1 MLMIG
6 ISTAALADE
15 PAAAV
20 GAQPLGAAQQGDVR
34 VARLTPELGSEDP
47 DRTVLPRPLSESDAE
62 LYRRLFALEAEGRR
76 QDVDRLAVHV
86 ENRLLLGHLLASR
99 YLERRDYKPS
109 FGELAEWLIL
119 YGDHPQAEKVYAL
132 ARKRRPAGA
141 SIPRPLSLAAT
152 HEPSAKV
159 VEDGQSYTSSI
170 KRPKAIARKVTAWRR
185 QIPQLIRQGKLD
197 EAQAA
202 LSRPEILPLL
212 DMAELDIARWQVGQ
226 ALLAAGENKRA
237 YELTSVA
244 AYRSA
249 AVLPAMAWTAGLA
262 AWRIQYYA
270 DAQRFFT
277 DFTNRRT
284 AVPAEAAMGAFW
296 AARAS
301 LAANRPQFV
310 PRFMRLAAATG
321 DSFYGRLAQ
330 AVLGDPLPS
339 MAEEP
344 GLDSGSVLAL
354 LKYAAGRRALAL
366 GQIDRP
372 DLAEIEIASLAR
384 RHDDPNLTD
393 ALWKLAELLELPPEA
408 VATISVAA
416 VDLPDK
422 RYPVPKLQKRHFEL
436 DRALVL
442 AVIRAESGFDELATS
457 SAGAR
462 GLMQI
467 MPETAAAIAKRDG
480 TAFSAEDLHDPL
492 INLKMGQAYLK
503 QLMKQKEIGSNLIFL
518 AAAYNAGPGRVIQWR
533 ERNDGNDDPLY
544 FVESIPLTETRTYV
558 KRVLAAYWA
567 YQERFEQA
575 ATSLDELRLGSW
587 PTYKGTSRKVQTAEK
602 S

>member
-1 MLMIG
+1 
-6 ISTAALADE
+6 
-15 PAAAV
+15 
-20 GAQPLGAAQQGDVR
+20 
-34 VARLTPELGSEDP
+34 
-47 DRTVLPRPLSESDAE
+47 
-62 LYRRLFALEAEGRR
+62 
-76 QDVDRLAVHV
+76 
-86 ENRLLLGHLLASR
+86 
-99 YLERRDYKPS
+99 
-109 FGELAEWLIL
+109 
-119 YGDHPQAEKVYAL
+119 
-132 ARKRRPAGA
+132 
-141 SIPRPLSLAAT
+141 
-152 HEPSAKV
+152 
-159 VEDGQSYTSSI
+159 
-170 KRPKAIARKVTAWRR
+170 
-185 QIPQLIRQGKLD
+185 
-197 EAQAA
+197 
-202 LSRPEILPLL
+202 
-212 DMAELDIARWQVGQ
+212 
-226 ALLAAGENKRA
+226 
-237 YELTSVA
+237 
-244 AYRSA
+244 
-249 AVLPAMAWTAGLA
+249 
-262 AWRIQYYA
+262 
-270 DAQRFFT
+270 
-277 DFTNRRT
+277 
-284 AVPAEAAMGAFW
+284 
-296 AARAS
+296 
-301 LAANRPQFV
+301 
-310 PRFMRLAAATG
+310 
-321 DSFYGRLAQ
+321 
-330 AVLGDPLPS
+330 

-384 RHDDPNLTD
+384 RHDDPSLTD

-408 VATISVAA
+408 AATISVAA

-442 AVIRAESGFDELATS
+442 AVLATS

-558 KRVLAAYWA
+558 KKVLAAYWA